1 MVSLS
6 ALLTVASAALAC
18 AQAKPKYFFSFGDS
32 YSQTGFDINGAKPT
46 PANPLGNPPL
56 PGWTASGG
64 LDWVGF
70 MVTEFNAS
78 LVYSYNLAYGGA
90 TTNATIIPPYAPT
103 VLSFIDQVKIFSD
116 NLAAKPSYAPW
127 TASNSVAAVWMGVND
142 VGNSFWFEDYQA
154 INGRV
159 LDSYFG
165 QLEILYRAGLRKF
178 VLLSVPPT
186 EKAPAML
193 GNVALLKPAIDNYNS
208 ILATKL
214 AAFKK
219 GRSITAKIVD
229 THRAFNEAL
238 NNPAKYGSPDA
249 TCYNGDGKSCLWFND
264 YHPAVQIQRLVGAQV
279 AKTFGEGFFKC
290 VNSSLC

>member
-1 MVSLS
+1 M
-6 ALLTVASAALAC
+6 
-18 AQAKPKYFFSFGDS
+18 
-32 YSQTGFDINGAKPT
+32 
-46 PANPLGNPPL
+46 
-56 PGWTASGG
+56 
-64 LDWVGF
+64 GF

-178 VLLSVPPT
+178 VLLSVPR
-186 EKAPAML
+186 ML
-193 GNVALLKPAIDNYNS
+193 PLFA
-208 ILATKL
+208 
-214 AAFKK
+214 
-219 GRSITAKIVD
+219 
-229 THRAFNEAL
+229 
-238 NNPAKYGSPDA
+238 
-249 TCYNGDGKSCLWFND
+249 
-264 YHPAVQIQRLVGAQV
+264 
-279 AKTFGEGFFKC
+279 
-290 VNSSLC
+290 